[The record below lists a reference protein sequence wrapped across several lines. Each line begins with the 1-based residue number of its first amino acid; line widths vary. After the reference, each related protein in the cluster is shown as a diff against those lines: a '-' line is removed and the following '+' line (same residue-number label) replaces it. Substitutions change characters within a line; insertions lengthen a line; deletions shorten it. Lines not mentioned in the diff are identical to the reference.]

1 MRFSRSAAPSVSG
14 ARDLQYVAASTL
26 TFLPAGGCYVLAV
39 LNNLSH
45 PLVGRLF
52 DASDR
57 QCNTT
62 PKRGFLSQF

>member
-1 MRFSRSAAPSVSG
+1 MTPFKRMSGRIEAVWALQRAA
-14 ARDLQYVAASTL
+14 
-26 TFLPAGGCYVLAV
+26 FLPAGGCYVLAV